1 MYVFYSDG
9 FFGYGEPGDFRYFSF
24 FHFLP
29 LLILLATIIATYH
42 KQDALRKWKYEE
54 RARYIYAFIM
64 MIVEM
69 SYFWRLL
76 YIGDETGQN
85 SLLIKLPLQ
94 VCQWS
99 LISCIFMILSK
110 NQKLFDICFYVCL
123 IFGTAACLTPTV
135 IVRTG
140 PTYYRY
146 YQFFLEHEL
155 PIYAI
160 FYMAFVHDMRP
171 RYKGLYMTILLL
183 IIMAF
188 VCVYVNNRVPG
199 ANFMYLAGFNEG
211 AIAGDNI
218 INYLPKGQY
227 TRMILLTIITAS
239 LFNILYFL
247 WMKTIGRKYKDDNQ
261 LIG

>member
-1 MYVFYSDG
+1 MYTFNSDG
-9 FFGYGEPGDFRYFSF
+9 FFGYGEVGDFKYFSF
-24 FHFLP
+24 WHFLP
-29 LLILLATIIATYH
+29 IVLLIIAIILTY
-42 KQDALRKWKYEE
+42 KNRIKIRNWKYEE
-54 RARYIYAFIM
+54 RFRYILAFTM

-76 YIGDETGQN
+76 YVGDELGQN

-123 IFGTAACLTPTV
+123 ILGTAACLTPTV

-155 PIYAI
+155 PICSV
-160 FYMAFVHDMRP
+160 FYMMFVHKLKP
-171 RYKGLYMTILLL
+171 TYKGLYFVIGLLFILALL
-183 IIMAF
+183 CI
-188 VCVYVNNRVPG
+188 YVNNHIDG
-199 ANFMYLAGFNEG
+199 ANYMYLAGYKEG
-211 AIAGDNI
+211 VDAGDNI
-218 INYLPKGQY
+218 INYLPKNQY
-227 TRMILLTIITAS
+227 VRMLTLTVIVTT
-239 LFNILYFL
+239 LFNLLYFVWSKIDKSL
-247 WMKTIGRKYKDDNQ
+247 NNKI
-261 LIG
+261 